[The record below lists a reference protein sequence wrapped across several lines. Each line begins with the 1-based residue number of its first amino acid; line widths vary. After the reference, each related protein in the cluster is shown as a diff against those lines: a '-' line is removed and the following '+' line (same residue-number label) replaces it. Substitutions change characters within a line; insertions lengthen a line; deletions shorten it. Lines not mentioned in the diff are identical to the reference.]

1 MSKKSVKNSNG
12 LRAES
17 QTDLFNQL
25 LIVVIAATLTTFPF
39 IFDSFTVSKILILAV
54 GLTYISTRF
63 LGTISSVTSR
73 KLPVF
78 LSFMIAFFVLT
89 MFFSW
94 WRSDVPLL
102 RGLFGQFGRGNGLFY
117 YLFVILVFVFAIKS
131 FKSTSASK
139 MHQYITWLS
148 WFMVSYATLQRIGID
163 IAKLETRD
171 LSPVVLTFGNSNFA
185 GAMLSVLFAYHFT
198 YSILKKSFGVYQTA
212 LLLALIVTTTFTAA
226 VQGYLII
233 VFAIFL
239 GASIYITQRLRS
251 IWVLRGVLAIW
262 GLGSIAIL
270 LGVFGK
276 FIFAGIFSR
285 STFQARIEYWKVTLN
300 IIQDFP
306 LFGIGPDKLYDVTAN
321 YMSPGSLKVIT
332 STRMD
337 NAHNWFLNLGVN
349 YGLISLIFLSL
360 ILGYVFYRMVFLF
373 RNLSNSNPIS
383 VAASVGFAAM
393 FIDGLVSLEQP
404 GLGVWMYIFG
414 GITVG
419 STFEVDSLMKNSQSA
434 NSKKLIKTISV
445 CTLIALFV
453 SSIQIGIR
461 VISDGIL
468 RTNIQTALL
477 NQGTQETFSNIES
490 VAMRLQA
497 EPEYSV
503 QALKPLA
510 AIGDG
515 AKLDSITQA
524 SYAFNPKS
532 IQATLIRADVLRA
545 LNREL
550 ESCPLRS
557 VIVANTPWDQLQ
569 VERYIW
575 CTRVDFDDPQLKSNL
590 MEISS
595 FAVEIEQL
603 DVSLIPVEIDPT
615 IAEIRSVA
623 ILANLKKLQGEKRLA
638 DALFIYGN
646 DLLARLENL
655 QINDPAKVTDILL
668 QRFKFL
674 LAQ

>member
-1 MSKKSVKNSNG
+1 MSKKIVKNSNG
-12 LRAES
+12 LEAGS

-25 LIVVIAATLTTFPF
+25 LIVVIVATLTTFPF
-39 IFDSFTVSKILILAV
+39 IFDSFTVSKLFVLAV
-54 GLTYISTRF
+54 GLTYV
-63 LGTISSVTSR
+63 SVKCLETNRLVSYR

-78 LSFMIAFFVLT
+78 LSWMIALFVLILI
-89 MFFSW
+89 FSW
-94 WRSDVPLL
+94 WLSDVPLL

-117 YLFVILVFVFAIKS
+117 YFFAILIFVFAVKT
-131 FKSTSASK
+131 FKSTSALR

-148 WFMVSYATLQRIGID
+148 WFMVSYATLQRVGID

-198 YSILKKSFGVYQTA
+198 YTILKKSFGVYQTA
-212 LLLALIVTTTFTAA
+212 LLLALIATTTFCAA

-239 GASIYITQRLRS
+239 GASIHFTQRLRS
-251 IWVLRGVLAIW
+251 IWVLRVVLAVW
-262 GLGSIAIL
+262 GLGFIAII

-285 STFQARIEYWKVTLN
+285 STFQARIEYWRVTLS

-306 LFGIGPDKLYDVTAN
+306 LFGIGPDKLFDVTAN

-349 YGLISLIFLSL
+349 YGLIALLFLSL
-360 ILGYVFYRMVFLF
+360 ILGYVFYRIVFLF
-373 RNLSNSNPIS
+373 RNLSNSSPIP
-383 VAASVGFAAM
+383 VAASVGFVAM

-404 GLGVWMYIFG
+404 GLGVWMYILG
-414 GITVG
+414 GVAVG
-419 STFEVDSLMKNSQSA
+419 STFEVASLRKNGENS
-434 NSKKLIKTISV
+434 NSKNLIKALSICSIITLSISSF
-445 CTLIALFV
+445 LIV
-453 SSIQIGIR
+453 NR
-461 VISDGIL
+461 VVFDGIL
-468 RTNIQTALL
+468 RSNVQTALL
-477 NQGTQETFSNIES
+477 NQGTQKTFSNIES
-490 VAMRLQA
+490 ATIRLKS

-515 AKLDSITQA
+515 AKLDLISQA
-524 SYAFNPKS
+524 SYAYYPKS

-545 LNREL
+545 LNREV

-557 VIVANTPWDQLQ
+557 TLIRNTPWDFSQTEKYVLCL
-569 VERYIW
+569 VNGYM
-575 CTRVDFDDPQLKSNL
+575 DKN
-590 MEISS
+590 M
-595 FAVEIEQL
+595 IE
-603 DVSLIPVEIDPT
+603 
-615 IAEIRSVA
+615 
-623 ILANLKKLQGEKRLA
+623 NLKLTKEFWEPLDTTRTPIEFNELMRTIHLAAIRANTARLLDSLDEAAALRTYANKLIAGIESIESQVLSESQQEELGRYKRL
-638 DALFIYGN
+638 LIF
-646 DLLARLENL
+646 
-655 QINDPAKVTDILL
+655 
-668 QRFKFL
+668 
-674 LAQ
+674 

>member
-1 MSKKSVKNSNG
+1 MSKKNVKNSNG
-12 LRAES
+12 LKAES
-17 QTDLFNQL
+17 QTDLFIQL
-25 LIVVIAATLTTFPF
+25 LIVVIIATLTTFPF

-54 GLTYISTRF
+54 GLTYVSIRF
-63 LGTISSVTSR
+63 LGTIRLVTYR

-94 WRSDVPLL
+94 WSSDVPLL

-117 YLFVILVFVFAIKS
+117 YLFVILVFVFAIKT

-198 YSILKKSFGVYQTA
+198 YSILKKSIGVYQTA
-212 LLLALIVTTTFTAA
+212 LLLALITTTTFTAA

-239 GASIYITQRLRS
+239 GASIHITQRLRS
-251 IWVLRGVLAIW
+251 IWVLRGVLAVW

-306 LFGIGPDKLYDVTAN
+306 LFGIGPDKLFDVTAN
-321 YMSPGSLKVIT
+321 YMSPGSLKLIT

-349 YGLISLIFLSL
+349 YGLMALLFLSL

-373 RNLSNSNPIS
+373 RNLSNSNPIP

-404 GLGVWMYIFG
+404 GLGIWMYILG
-414 GITVG
+414 GVTVG
-419 STFEVDSLMKNSQSA
+419 STFEVASLRKNGESS
-434 NSKKLIKTISV
+434 NSKNLTKALSV
-445 CTLIALFV
+445 CSIITLSI
-453 SSIQIGIR
+453 SSFLLVNR
-461 VISDGIL
+461 VVFDGIL
-468 RTNIQTALL
+468 RSNIQTALL
-477 NQGTQETFSNIES
+477 NQGTQKTFSNIES
-490 VAMRLQA
+490 ASIRLKS

-515 AKLDSITQA
+515 AKLDLISQA
-524 SYAFNPKS
+524 SYEYYLKS

-545 LNREL
+545 LNREV

-557 VIVANTPWDQLQ
+557 TLIRNTPWDFSQTEKYVLCLVNGYMDKNM
-569 VERYIW
+569 VENLKLTQKFW
-575 CTRVDFDDPQLKSNL
+575 EPLDTTRTPNEFNELMRTIHLAAIRANISRLLDNLDEAAALRTYANKLIAGIESVDPQALSESQREELGKY
-590 MEISS
+590 
-595 FAVEIEQL
+595 
-603 DVSLIPVEIDPT
+603 
-615 IAEIRSVA
+615 
-623 ILANLKKLQGEKRLA
+623 KRL
-638 DALFIYGN
+638 LTF
-646 DLLARLENL
+646 
-655 QINDPAKVTDILL
+655 
-668 QRFKFL
+668 
-674 LAQ
+674 